1 MKCARS
7 VPSTT
12 LDAHTQRH
20 THTQTHTQTRACIR
34 TEPNRTTPST
44 RLDAPD
50 RRLPLVRVTP
60 TSRKASVQK
69 STPTRHVRLF
79 FGLRQD
85 PPPFFSHHDPSIRVP
100 PHHTI
105 IANLENTVSDTSHAP
120 MKKVRARKRAAV
132 VASCRIARCRSDR
145 IRSVLKSNNILTTS
159 SKRSFFFCLFF

>member
-1 MKCARS
+1 M
-7 VPSTT
+7 
-12 LDAHTQRH
+12 H
-20 THTQTHTQTRACIR
+20 THRDTLTHKHTHKHARVFV
-34 TEPNRTTPST
+34 PNRIERPL
-44 RLDAPD
+44 RLDSTHPTGVSHWCGSHPHPAK
-50 RRLPLVRVTP
+50 RRFK
-60 TSRKASVQK
+60 SRRRRA
-69 STPTRHVRLF
+69 RHVRLF

-159 SKRSFFFCLFF
+159 SKRSFFFVCFF

>member
-1 MKCARS
+1 MRAFRP
-7 VPSTT
+7 VD
-12 LDAHTQRH
+12 DAGCTHTE
-20 THTQTHTQTRACIR
+20 THTQTQTRACIR

-69 STPTRHVRLF
+69 STPTRSARHVRLF

-85 PPPFFSHHDPSIRVP
+85 PPHFFSHHHPSIRVP

-132 VASCRIARCRSDR
+132 VASCRIANRESRG
-145 IRSVLKSNNILTTS
+145 IGPIGFVP
-159 SKRSFFFCLFF
+159 F